1 MVQTGPHTS
10 CQPRERQSPLRPPPQ
25 RGELGAAAWRRSR
38 EDGTPAP
45 ACTKMPVV
53 LSSHLKLKTQEK
65 SCGPLSASH
74 LLRRASFIRLL
85 LPEKRIHTL
94 LLTMMGWSLGPRL
107 TSNPLTGL
115 SAAFVPWDPFSR
127 QLDPTFA
134 GGTPLSAMP
143 VCHPQDYK
151 TLMAQGQQPRTLCRL
166 VKRRGQGPGLQ
177 CVRA

>member
-1 MVQTGPHTS
+1 MQLGGDGARRKELLCLHALR
-10 CQPRERQSPLRPPPQ
+10 CQ
-25 RGELGAAAWRRSR
+25 
-38 EDGTPAP
+38 
-45 ACTKMPVV
+45 VV

-74 LLRRASFIRLL
+74 LLRGASFIRLL

-94 LLTMMGWSLGPRL
+94 LLTMMGWSLVPRL

-143 VCHPQDYK
+143 PPRLQD
-151 TLMAQGQQPRTLCRL
+151 GD
-166 VKRRGQGPGLQ
+166 GPGTAIQ
-177 CVRA
+177 NTPSACEKKRHRALGFSV